1 MKKIII
7 YLIAFCALGCLAC
20 SEDKELGE
28 IESLLPDYT
37 LPQGK
42 SSADDRVVKLHEQYG
57 TYMLYEYTRLDFQY
71 GLSSTYVN
79 TLPDPQYTGDMLDL
93 LENIWFSFYP
103 KEFNEKYTPYK
114 IFLSDSLWLKSSST
128 GKLTVKYAYASESS
142 LALGFCSDVLREMS
156 ASMKQTYKNELNKQ
170 LWTTWMY
177 YYIGF
182 PDEFYKV
189 SDYSIRSSSDKT
201 SSNYARVMGF
211 VANNGSEWSA
221 SSLSYGNKSTDLYT
235 YLAGMVSR
243 TTEEWAS
250 DLEYPLVKKKYDI
263 VRNYIQEKFGFDI
276 QKIGDT
282 VYE

>member
-7 YLIAFCALGCLAC
+7 YLIAFCTLGCVAC
-20 SEDKELGE
+20 SEDKEIGE

-42 SSADDRVVKLHEQYG
+42 SPADDRVVELHEQYG
-57 TYMLYEYTRLDFQY
+57 TYMLYEYKRLDFQY
-71 GLSSTYVN
+71 GLSSTYIYK
-79 TLPDPQYTGDMLDL
+79 LPDPQYTGDMLDL
-93 LENIWFSFYP
+93 LEDIWFSFYP
-103 KEFNEKYTPYK
+103 EEFNKKYTPYK
-114 IFLSDSLWLKSSST
+114 IFLSDTLWLQSSS
-128 GKLTVKYAYASESS
+128 GKLTVKYAYTSETS

-156 ASMKQTYKNELNKQ
+156 PSMKQTYKNELNKQ
-170 LWTTWMY
+170 LWTMWMY

-189 SDYSIRSSSDKT
+189 SDYSSRSTSDKT
-201 SSNYARVMGF
+201 SENYARVRGF
-211 VANNGSEWSA
+211 ISSNGSEWSTTYA
-221 SSLSYGNKSTDLYT
+221 YSDQGKDLYT
-235 YLAGMVSR
+235 YLAWMVSR

-250 DLEYPLVKKKYDI
+250 DLEYPLVRKKYDI